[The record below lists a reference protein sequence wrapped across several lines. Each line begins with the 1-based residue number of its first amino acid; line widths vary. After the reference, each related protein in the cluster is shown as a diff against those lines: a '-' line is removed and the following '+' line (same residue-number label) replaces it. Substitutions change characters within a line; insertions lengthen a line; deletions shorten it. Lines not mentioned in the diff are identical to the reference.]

1 MSPPGR
7 SPVRQEDSQVRTD
20 REGAAASVSDSPQYP
35 GGYQYPEEPEP
46 EGGYTRPPVPP
57 PAPGPAPEP
66 VEQPSRTAPAPD
78 DAHPVAAERFRRTTR
93 ARSKAIPVERS
104 RGFWHLATGTVFY
117 VMVVGGMAD
126 YVDPGARIA
135 AHLVFWVAIGL
146 AFLIAA
152 ARERRHDWAPRPRW
166 PWITAALGGAVA
178 VEALILAVG
187 SPAIII
193 GAVVL
198 LTLAAFFLMLVG

>member
-1 MSPPGR
+1 M
-7 SPVRQEDSQVRTD
+7 
-20 REGAAASVSDSPQYP
+20 SDSPRYP

-46 EGGYTRPPVPP
+46 EGGYARPPVPP
-57 PAPGPAPEP
+57 PAPEPEP
-66 VEQPSRTAPAPD
+66 VEQPRRAAPVPD

-126 YVDPGARIA
+126 YVDPGARVA
-135 AHLVFWVAIGL
+135 AHLAFWALIGL
-146 AFLIAA
+146 GFLVAA

-178 VEALILAVG
+178 VELLILAVG
-187 SPAIII
+187 SPAVII

-198 LTLAAFFLMLVG
+198 LTLGAFFLMLVG